1 MRGGESAT
9 PTLTATV
16 LPPQSAE
23 SKSTRAMAPASRS
36 RGACVGGAISQGSV
50 HSVVVR
56 LGIIG
61 FPGSGKTTL
70 FNLLTGAAASVAQAP
85 GRGRL
90 NVGVAR
96 VPDDRVTRLSVLFQP
111 KKTVY
116 ATVEVVDL
124 AGFDRGERATLD
136 VGELR
141 QADAL
146 LHVVRAFPSP
156 ALGAAPAPAR
166 EVQSLEEE
174 LVLADLEIVERR
186 LQKLGPGLKRKPT
199 DAEQREYAL
208 LTRVQGPL
216 EEGVPLRAQGLTA
229 EEARLPPRVPVP
241 VAEADPPLPESRR
254 GRRGRAARRLLSELD
269 EVGKRPATLVGWV
282 SAAVEGE
289 VAALAPEEQ
298 RSFLDALGLPE
309 PALHRVIRDAY
320 TLLGL
325 ASFFTVGEDEVRAWT
340 ISAGAT
346 AVEAAGAVHSD
357 IARGFIR
364 AEVIGWA
371 ELLEAGSLAEARKR
385 ALLRLEGKDYPVQ
398 DGEVCHFRFNVGR

>member
-1 MRGGESAT
+1 MR
-9 PTLTATV
+9 
-16 LPPQSAE
+16 QS
-23 SKSTRAMAPASRS
+23 
-36 RGACVGGAISQGSV
+36 SV

-70 FNLLTGAAASVAQAP
+70 FNLLTGAEAGVAQRP

-96 VPDDRVTRLSVLFQP
+96 VPDDRVTRLAALFQP
-111 KKTVY
+111 RKTIY
-116 ATVEVVDL
+116 ASVEVVDL

-156 ALGAAPAPAR
+156 VLGPAPPPAR
-166 EVQSLEEE
+166 EVQALEEE
-174 LVLADLEIVERR
+174 LVLADLDVVERR

-199 DAEQREYAL
+199 EAEQREHAL
-208 LTRVQGPL
+208 LARVEGPL
-216 EEGVPLRAQGLTA
+216 AEGVALRAQALTA
-229 EEARLPPRVPVP
+229 EEGRLLRGFQFLSLKPILHCLNLAEDAVPRR
-241 VAEADPPLPESRR
+241 EEF
-254 GRRGRAARRLLSELD
+254 LSELD
-269 EVGKRPATLVGWV
+269 EVSKRPGTLVGWV

-289 VAALAPEEQ
+289 VAALPPEEQ

-340 ISAGAT
+340 IPAGAA
-346 AVEAAGAVHSD
+346 AVEAAGAIHSD

-398 DGEVCHFRFNVGR
+398 DGEVCHFRFNIGR

>member
-16 LPPQSAE
+16 FPPHSAE
-23 SKSTRAMAPASRS
+23 SRSTSAMAPASRS
-36 RGACVGGAISQGSV
+36 RGACVAGAMSQGSV

-61 FPGSGKTTL
+61 FPGGGKTTL
-70 FNLLTGAAASVAQAP
+70 FNLLTGAEASVAQAP

-90 NVGVAR
+90 NVGVVR
-96 VPDDRVTRLSVLFQP
+96 VPDDRVTRLAALFQP

-146 LHVVRAFPSP
+146 LHVVRVFPSP
-156 ALGAAPAPAR
+156 ALGAAPVPAR

-186 LQKLGPGLKRKPT
+186 IQKLGPGLKRKPT
-199 DAEQREYAL
+199 DAEQREHAL
-208 LTRVQGPL
+208 LARVQGPL
-216 EEGVPLRAQGLTA
+216 EEGVSLREQALTA
-229 EEARLPPRVPVP
+229 EEARLLRGFQFLSLKPILHCLNL
-241 VAEADPPLPESRR
+241 AEDAVD
-254 GRRGRAARRLLSELD
+254 GRAQALSELD
-269 EVGKRPATLVGWV
+269 EAGKRAATLVGWV
-282 SAAVEGE
+282 SAAVESE
-289 VAALAPEEQ
+289 VAALAAEEQ

-340 ISAGAT
+340 IPAGAA
-346 AVEAAGAVHSD
+346 AVDAAAAIHSD

-398 DGEVCHFRFNVGR
+398 NGEVCHFRFNVGR

>member
-1 MRGGESAT
+1 MTTS
-9 PTLTATV
+9 
-16 LPPQSAE
+16 
-23 SKSTRAMAPASRS
+23 
-36 RGACVGGAISQGSV
+36 SV

-56 LGIIG
+56 LAIIG

-70 FNLLTGAAASVAQAP
+70 FNLLTGAAAGVAQVS
-85 GRGRL
+85 GRNRL

-96 VPDDRVTRLSVLFQP
+96 VPDDRVTRLSALFQP

-116 ATVEVVDL
+116 ASVEMVDL

-141 QADAL
+141 QSDAL
-146 LHVVRAFPSP
+146 LDVVRAFPSP
-156 ALGAAPAPAR
+156 VLGAAAQPAR
-166 EVQSLEEE
+166 DVQALEEE
-174 LVLADLEIVERR
+174 LILADLDVVERR

-199 DAEQREYAL
+199 AAEQREHAL
-208 LTRVQGPL
+208 LARVRGPL
-216 EEGVPLRAQGLTA
+216 EEGVALRAQGLTA
-229 EEARLPPRVPVP
+229 EEGQVLRGFQFLSLKPILHCLNL
-241 VAEADPPLPESRR
+241 AEEGVS
-254 GRRGRAARRLLSELD
+254 GREDAMSELA
-269 EVGKRPATLVGWV
+269 EVGKRPGTQVGWI

-289 VAALAPEEQ
+289 VATLAPEEQ
-298 RSFLDALGLPE
+298 RAFLDALGLPE

-340 ISAGAT
+340 IMAGAA
-346 AVEAAGAVHSD
+346 AVEAAGAIHSD

-364 AEVIGWA
+364 AEVIGWK
-371 ELLEAGSLAEARKR
+371 ELLEAGSLAEARRR

-398 DGEVCHFRFNVGR
+398 DGEVCHFRFNIGR

>member
-1 MRGGESAT
+1 M
-9 PTLTATV
+9 
-16 LPPQSAE
+16 
-23 SKSTRAMAPASRS
+23 
-36 RGACVGGAISQGSV
+36 
-50 HSVVVR
+50 R

-70 FNLLTGAAASVAQAP
+70 FNLLTGAEAGVAQPP
-85 GRGRL
+85 GRSRL

-96 VPDDRVTRLSVLFQP
+96 VPDDRVTRLAALFQP
-111 KKTVY
+111 RKTVY
-116 ATVEVVDL
+116 ANVEVVDL

-156 ALGAAPAPAR
+156 ALGAPPAPAR
-166 EVQSLEEE
+166 EVQALEEE
-174 LVLADLEIVERR
+174 LVLADLDVVERR

-199 DAEQREYAL
+199 EAEQREHAL
-208 LTRVQGPL
+208 LARVQGPL
-216 EEGVPLRAQGLTA
+216 AEGVALRAQELTV
-229 EEARLPPRVPVP
+229 EEARLLRGFQFLSLKPVLHCLNLAEDTVPERARAL
-241 VAEADPPLPESRR
+241 AEV
-254 GRRGRAARRLLSELD
+254 D
-269 EVGKRPATLVGWV
+269 EVGKRARTLVGWI

-289 VAALAPEEQ
+289 VAALPPDEQ

-340 ISAGAT
+340 IPAGA
-346 AVEAAGAVHSD
+346 AAFDAAAAIHSD

>member
-1 MRGGESAT
+1 
-9 PTLTATV
+9 
-16 LPPQSAE
+16 
-23 SKSTRAMAPASRS
+23 
-36 RGACVGGAISQGSV
+36 
-50 HSVVVR
+50 VR

-70 FNLLTGAAASVAQAP
+70 FNLLTGAEAGVAQPP

-96 VPDDRVTRLSVLFQP
+96 VPDDRVTRLAALFQP
-111 KKTVY
+111 RKTVY
-116 ATVEVVDL
+116 ASVEVVDL
-124 AGFDRGERATLD
+124 AGFDRGDRATLD

-146 LHVVRAFPSP
+146 LHVIRAFPSP
-156 ALGAAPAPAR
+156 SLGAPPQPAR
-166 EVQSLEEE
+166 EVQAFEDE
-174 LVLADLEIVERR
+174 LVLADLEVAERR
-186 LQKLGPGLKRKPT
+186 LEKLGSGLRRKPT
-199 DAEQREYAL
+199 DAEQREHAL
-208 LTRVQGPL
+208 LARVRKPL
-216 EEGVPLRAQGLTA
+216 EQGVALRAQPLSA
-229 EEARLPPRVPVP
+229 EE
-241 VAEADPPLPESRR
+241 
-254 GRRGRAARRLLSELD
+254 GRLLRGFQFLSLKPILYCLNLAEDAVTGREQALGELD
-269 EVGKRPATLVGWV
+269 EVGKRAKTLVGWV

-289 VAALAPEEQ
+289 VAALPPEEQ

-340 ISAGAT
+340 IPAGAA
-346 AVEAAGAVHSD
+346 AVDAAGAIHSD

-371 ELLEAGSLAEARKR
+371 ELLEAGSLADARRR
-385 ALLRLEGKDYPVQ
+385 ALLRLEGKEYPVQ

>member
-1 MRGGESAT
+1 MT
-9 PTLTATV
+9 
-16 LPPQSAE
+16 
-23 SKSTRAMAPASRS
+23 
-36 RGACVGGAISQGSV
+36 QGSV

-70 FNLLTGAAASVAQAP
+70 FNLLTGAEAGVDQPP

-90 NVGVAR
+90 NVGVVR
-96 VPDDRVTRLSVLFQP
+96 VPDDRVTRLSALFQP

-116 ATVEVVDL
+116 ATVDVVDL

-136 VGELR
+136 VGDLR

-156 ALGAAPAPAR
+156 SLGAAPQPAR
-166 EVQSLEEE
+166 EVQALEEE

-186 LQKLGPGLKRKPT
+186 LSKLGPGLKRKPT

-208 LTRVQGPL
+208 LGRVKGPL
-216 EEGVPLRAQGLTA
+216 EEGVSLRAQEMTA
-229 EEARLPPRVPVP
+229 EETRLVRGFQFLSLKPILHCLNLAEDAVAAREKALAEL
-241 VAEADPPLPESRR
+241 AEA
-254 GRRGRAARRLLSELD
+254 
-269 EVGKRPATLVGWV
+269 GKRPGTLVGWV
-282 SAAVEGE
+282 SAAVEAE
-289 VAALAPEEQ
+289 VAALPPDEQ

-340 ISAGAT
+340 IPAGAA
-346 AVEAAGAVHSD
+346 AVEAAGVIHSD

-364 AEVIGWA
+364 AEVIGWS
-371 ELLEAGSLAEARKR
+371 ELLESGSLAEARKR

>member
-1 MRGGESAT
+1 M
-9 PTLTATV
+9 
-16 LPPQSAE
+16 
-23 SKSTRAMAPASRS
+23 AMAPASS
-36 RGACVGGAISQGSV
+36 FRGARLGGLMNQSSV

-70 FNLLTGAAASVAQAP
+70 FNLLTGAEAGVAQPP

-96 VPDDRVTRLSVLFQP
+96 VPDDRVTRLAALFQP
-111 KKTVY
+111 RRAVY
-116 ATVEVVDL
+116 ASVEVVDL

-156 ALGAAPAPAR
+156 VVGPAPQPPR
-166 EVQSLEEE
+166 EVQVLEEE
-174 LVLADLEIVERR
+174 LVLADLEVIERR

-199 DAEQREYAL
+199 GAEQREQAL
-208 LTRVQGPL
+208 LARARGPL
-216 EEGVPLRAQGLTA
+216 EEGLALRAQGLTA
-229 EEARLPPRVPVP
+229 EEGRLLKGFQFLSLKPVLHCLNLAEDDVPRRVAR
-241 VAEADPPLPESRR
+241 
-254 GRRGRAARRLLSELD
+254 LSELD
-269 EVGKRPATLVGWV
+269 EVGKRPGTLVGWV

-289 VAALAPEEQ
+289 VAALAAEEQ
-298 RSFLDALGLPE
+298 RGFLDALGLPE

-325 ASFFTVGEDEVRAWT
+325 VSFFTVGEDEVRAWT
-340 ISAGAT
+340 IPAGAT
-346 AVEAAGAVHSD
+346 AIEAAGVVHSD

-371 ELLEAGSLAEARKR
+371 ELIEAGSLAEARQR
-385 ALLRLEGKDYPVQ
+385 ALLKLEGKDYPVQ
-398 DGEVCHFRFNVGR
+398 DGEMCQFRFNVGR

>member
-1 MRGGESAT
+1 
-9 PTLTATV
+9 
-16 LPPQSAE
+16 
-23 SKSTRAMAPASRS
+23 
-36 RGACVGGAISQGSV
+36 
-50 HSVVVR
+50 VR

-61 FPGSGKTTL
+61 FPASGKTTL
-70 FNLLTGAAASVAQAP
+70 FNLLTRADASVAQAP
-85 GRGRL
+85 SRSRL

-96 VPDDRVTRLSVLFQP
+96 VPDDRVTRLAALFEP
-111 KKTVY
+111 RKTIY
-116 ATVEVVDL
+116 ASVEVVDL

-146 LHVVRAFPSP
+146 LHVIRAFPSS
-156 ALGAAPAPAR
+156 ALGAPVPPPR
-166 EVQSLEEE
+166 EVQGLEEE
-174 LVLADLEIVERR
+174 LVLADLDVVERR
-186 LQKLGPGLKRKPT
+186 IQKLGPGLKRKAT
-199 DAEQREYAL
+199 DAEQREHAL
-208 LTRVQGPL
+208 LTRVQSPL
-216 EEGVPLRAQGLTA
+216 ADGVPLRAQALSA
-229 EEARLPPRVPVP
+229 EEARLIRGFQFLSQKPILHCLN
-241 VAEADPPLPESRR
+241 VAETAV
-254 GRRGRAARRLLSELD
+254 GAREELLAELA
-269 EVGKRPATLVGWV
+269 EIGKRPGVQVGWV

-289 VAALAPEEQ
+289 VAALPPEEQ

-340 ISAGAT
+340 ISAGVP
-346 AVEAAGAVHSD
+346 AVEAAGVIHSD

-385 ALLRLEGKDYPVQ
+385 ALLRLEGKEYPVQ

>member
-1 MRGGESAT
+1 M
-9 PTLTATV
+9 
-16 LPPQSAE
+16 
-23 SKSTRAMAPASRS
+23 
-36 RGACVGGAISQGSV
+36 
-50 HSVVVR
+50 R

-70 FNLLTGAAASVAQAP
+70 FNLLTGAEAGVAQPP

-96 VPDDRVTRLSVLFQP
+96 VPDDRVTRLAALFQP
-111 KKTVY
+111 RKTVY
-116 ATVEVVDL
+116 ASVEVVDL
-124 AGFDRGERATLD
+124 AGFDRGDRATLD

-146 LHVVRAFPSP
+146 LHVIRAFPSP
-156 ALGAAPAPAR
+156 SLGAPPQPAR
-166 EVQSLEEE
+166 EVQAFEDE
-174 LVLADLEIVERR
+174 LVLADLEVAERR
-186 LQKLGPGLKRKPT
+186 LEKLGSGLRRKPT
-199 DAEQREYAL
+199 DAEQREHAL
-208 LTRVQGPL
+208 LARVRKPL
-216 EEGVPLRAQGLTA
+216 EEGVALRAQPLSV
-229 EEARLPPRVPVP
+229 EE
-241 VAEADPPLPESRR
+241 
-254 GRRGRAARRLLSELD
+254 GRLLRGFQFLSLKPILHCLNLAEDAVTGREQALGELD
-269 EVGKRPATLVGWV
+269 EVGKRAKTLVGWV

-289 VAALAPEEQ
+289 VAVLPPEEQ

-325 ASFFTVGEDEVRAWT
+325 SSFFTVGEDEVRAWT
-340 ISAGAT
+340 IPAGAA
-346 AVEAAGAVHSD
+346 AVDAAGAIHSD

-371 ELLEAGSLAEARKR
+371 ELLEAGSLADARRR
-385 ALLRLEGKDYPVQ
+385 ALLRLEGKEYPVQ

>member
-1 MRGGESAT
+1 
-9 PTLTATV
+9 
-16 LPPQSAE
+16 
-23 SKSTRAMAPASRS
+23 MAPASRS
-36 RGACVGGAISQGSV
+36 REACVEGAISQGSV

-70 FNLLTGAAASVAQAP
+70 FNLLTGAEAGVAQPP
-85 GRGRL
+85 GRSRL

-111 KKTVY
+111 QKTVY
-116 ATVEVVDL
+116 ANVEVVDL

-156 ALGAAPAPAR
+156 ALGAPPPPAR
-166 EVQSLEEE
+166 EVQALEEE
-174 LVLADLEIVERR
+174 LVLADLDVVERR

-199 DAEQREYAL
+199 EAEQREHVL
-208 LTRVQGPL
+208 LARVQGPL
-216 EEGVPLRAQGLTA
+216 AEGVALRAQELTV
-229 EEARLPPRVPVP
+229 EEARLLRGFQFLSLKPVLHCLNLAEDAVP
-241 VAEADPPLPESRR
+241 E
-254 GRRGRAARRLLSELD
+254 RARALAELD
-269 EVGKRPATLVGWV
+269 EVGKRARTLVGWI

-289 VAALAPEEQ
+289 VAALPPDEQ

-340 ISAGAT
+340 IPAGA
-346 AVEAAGAVHSD
+346 AALDAAAAIHSD

>member
-1 MRGGESAT
+1 M
-9 PTLTATV
+9 
-16 LPPQSAE
+16 
-23 SKSTRAMAPASRS
+23 
-36 RGACVGGAISQGSV
+36 
-50 HSVVVR
+50 R

-61 FPGSGKTTL
+61 FPGGGKTTL

-116 ATVEVVDL
+116 ANVEVVDL

-174 LVLADLEIVERR
+174 LVLADLEILERR
-186 LQKLGPGLKRKPT
+186 VQKLGPGLKRKPT

-208 LTRVQGPL
+208 LTRAQGPL
-216 EEGVPLRAQGLTA
+216 EDGVPLRAQTLTT
-229 EEARLPPRVPVP
+229 EEARLLRGFQFLSQKPILHCLNL
-241 VAEADPPLPESRR
+241 AEDAV
-254 GRRGRAARRLLSELD
+254 GGRAQALSELD
-269 EVGKRPATLVGWV
+269 EVGKHPATLVGWV

-340 ISAGAT
+340 IPAGAA
-346 AVEAAGAVHSD
+346 AVEAAGAIHSD

-371 ELLEAGSLAEARKR
+371 ELLEVGSLAEARKR
-385 ALLRLEGKDYPVQ
+385 AILRLEGKEYPVQ

>member
-1 MRGGESAT
+1 M
-9 PTLTATV
+9 
-16 LPPQSAE
+16 
-23 SKSTRAMAPASRS
+23 TRS
-36 RGACVGGAISQGSV
+36 SV

-70 FNLLTGAAASVAQAP
+70 FNLLTGAAAGFAQAS
-85 GRGRL
+85 GRSRL

-96 VPDDRVTRLSVLFQP
+96 VPDDRVTRLSALFQP

-116 ATVEVVDL
+116 ASVEVVDL

-146 LHVVRAFPSP
+146 LDVVRAFPSP
-156 ALGAAPAPAR
+156 ALGAVAQPAR
-166 EVQSLEEE
+166 DVQALEEE
-174 LVLADLEIVERR
+174 LILADLDVVERR

-199 DAEQREYAL
+199 DAEQREHAL
-208 LTRVQGPL
+208 LARIRGPL
-216 EEGVPLRAQGLTA
+216 EEGVALRAQGLTA
-229 EEARLPPRVPVP
+229 EEGRVLRGFQFLSLKPILHCLNLAEEGVP
-241 VAEADPPLPESRR
+241 GREDAMSELAEA
-254 GRRGRAARRLLSELD
+254 
-269 EVGKRPATLVGWV
+269 GKRPGTLVGWI

-298 RSFLDALGLPE
+298 RAFLDALGLPE

-325 ASFFTVGEDEVRAWT
+325 ASFFTVGDDEVRAWT
-340 ISAGAT
+340 ITAGA
-346 AVEAAGAVHSD
+346 AAIEAAGAVHSD

-364 AEVIGWA
+364 AEVIGWE
-371 ELLEAGSLAEARKR
+371 ELLEAGSLAEARRR
-385 ALLRLEGKDYPVQ
+385 ALLRLEGKDYPVH

>member
-1 MRGGESAT
+1 M
-9 PTLTATV
+9 
-16 LPPQSAE
+16 
-23 SKSTRAMAPASRS
+23 
-36 RGACVGGAISQGSV
+36 
-50 HSVVVR
+50 
-56 LGIIG
+56 
-61 FPGSGKTTL
+61 
-70 FNLLTGAAASVAQAP
+70 
-85 GRGRL
+85 
-90 NVGVAR
+90 
-96 VPDDRVTRLSVLFQP
+96 
-111 KKTVY
+111 
-116 ATVEVVDL
+116 VDL

-186 LQKLGPGLKRKPT
+186 IQKLGPGLKRKPT
-199 DAEQREYAL
+199 DAEQREHAL
-208 LTRVQGPL
+208 LARVQGPL
-216 EEGVPLRAQGLTA
+216 EEGVSLRAQALTA
-229 EEARLPPRVPVP
+229 EEARLLRGFQFLSLKPILHCLNL
-241 VAEADPPLPESRR
+241 AEDAVD
-254 GRRGRAARRLLSELD
+254 GRAQALSELD
-269 EVGKRPATLVGWV
+269 EAGKRAATLVGWV

-340 ISAGAT
+340 IPAGAA
-346 AVEAAGAVHSD
+346 AVDAAAAIHSD

>member
-1 MRGGESAT
+1 MS
-9 PTLTATV
+9 
-16 LPPQSAE
+16 QS
-23 SKSTRAMAPASRS
+23 
-36 RGACVGGAISQGSV
+36 SV
-50 HSVVVR
+50 HSGVVR

-70 FNLLTGAAASVAQAP
+70 FNLLTGAGADVAQPP

-90 NVGVAR
+90 NVGIAR
-96 VPDDRVTRLSVLFQP
+96 VPDDRVARLSALFQP
-111 KKTVY
+111 RKTVY
-116 ATVEVVDL
+116 ASVEVVDL

-156 ALGAAPAPAR
+156 VLGPAPPPAR
-166 EVQSLEEE
+166 EVQALEEE
-174 LVLADLEIVERR
+174 LVLADLDVVERR

-199 DAEQREYAL
+199 DAEQREHAVL
-208 LTRVQGPL
+208 GRVRGPL
-216 EEGVPLRAQGLTA
+216 EEGVALRAQPLTA
-229 EEARLPPRVPVP
+229 EEGRLLRGFQFLSQKPILHCLNL
-241 VAEADPPLPESRR
+241 AEGAV
-254 GRRGRAARRLLSELD
+254 ARREEFLSELA
-269 EVGKRPATLVGWV
+269 EVAKRPGSMVGWI
-282 SAAVEGE
+282 SAVVEGE
-289 VAALAPEEQ
+289 VAALPPDEQ
-298 RSFLDALGLPE
+298 RSFLEALGLPE

-340 ISAGAT
+340 VPAGAT
-346 AVEAAGAVHSD
+346 ALEAAGVVHSD

-385 ALLRLEGKDYPVQ
+385 ALLRLEGKDYRVQ
-398 DGEVCHFRFNVGR
+398 DGEICHFRFNVGR

>member
-1 MRGGESAT
+1 MN
-9 PTLTATV
+9 
-16 LPPQSAE
+16 QS
-23 SKSTRAMAPASRS
+23 
-36 RGACVGGAISQGSV
+36 SV

-70 FNLLTGAAASVAQAP
+70 FNLLTGADAGVAQPP
-85 GRGRL
+85 GRGRV

-96 VPDDRVTRLSVLFQP
+96 VPDDRVTRLAALFQP
-111 KKTVY
+111 RKTVY
-116 ATVEVVDL
+116 ASVEVVDL
-124 AGFDRGERATLD
+124 AGFERGARATLD

-146 LHVVRAFPSP
+146 LHVIRAFPSP
-156 ALGAAPAPAR
+156 ALGAASSAAR
-166 EVQSLEEE
+166 EVQGLEEE
-174 LVLADLEIVERR
+174 LLLADLEVVERR
-186 LQKLGPGLKRKPT
+186 LQKLGSGLKRRPT
-199 DAEQREYAL
+199 DAEQREHAL
-208 LTRVQGPL
+208 LGRVRGPL
-216 EEGVPLRAQGLTA
+216 EEGVSLRAQTLTT
-229 EEARLPPRVPVP
+229 EE
-241 VAEADPPLPESRR
+241 
-254 GRRGRAARRLLSELD
+254 GRLLRGFQFLSLKPLLHCLNLAEDAVPTRGEFLAELD
-269 EVGKRPATLVGWV
+269 EVGKRPGTLVGWV

-298 RSFLDALGLPE
+298 RTFLEALGLPE

-325 ASFFTVGEDEVRAWT
+325 VSFFTVGEDEVRAWT
-340 ISAGAT
+340 IPVGAA
-346 AVEAAGAVHSD
+346 AVDAAGVIHSD

-371 ELLEAGSLAEARKR
+371 DLLEAGSLAEARKR

>member
-1 MRGGESAT
+1 
-9 PTLTATV
+9 
-16 LPPQSAE
+16 
-23 SKSTRAMAPASRS
+23 
-36 RGACVGGAISQGSV
+36 
-50 HSVVVR
+50 
-56 LGIIG
+56 
-61 FPGSGKTTL
+61 
-70 FNLLTGAAASVAQAP
+70 
-85 GRGRL
+85 
-90 NVGVAR
+90 
-96 VPDDRVTRLSVLFQP
+96 VLFQP
-111 KKTVY
+111 RKTVY
-116 ATVEVVDL
+116 ASVEVVDL

-136 VGELR
+136 VAELR

-156 ALGAAPAPAR
+156 ALGAAPPPAR
-166 EVQSLEEE
+166 EVQALEEE
-174 LVLADLEIVERR
+174 LILADLEIVERR

-199 DAEQREYAL
+199 DAEQREHAL
-208 LTRVQGPL
+208 LARVHRPL
-216 EEGVPLRAQGLTA
+216 EDGVSLRAQELTA
-229 EEARLPPRVPVP
+229 EEGRLLRGFQFLSLKPILHCLNLAEDA
-241 VAEADPPLPESRR
+241 VA
-254 GRRGRAARRLLSELD
+254 GRTKALSELD
-269 EVGKRPATLVGWV
+269 EVGKRPGTLVGWV

-340 ISAGAT
+340 IPAGAP
-346 AVEAAGAVHSD
+346 AVDAAAAIHSD

-385 ALLRLEGKDYPVQ
+385 ALLRLEGKDYAVQ

>member
-1 MRGGESAT
+1 M
-9 PTLTATV
+9 
-16 LPPQSAE
+16 
-23 SKSTRAMAPASRS
+23 
-36 RGACVGGAISQGSV
+36 
-50 HSVVVR
+50 R

-70 FNLLTGAAASVAQAP
+70 FNLLTGAEAGVAQPP
-85 GRGRL
+85 GRSRL

-96 VPDDRVTRLSVLFQP
+96 VPDDRVTRLAALFQP
-111 KKTVY
+111 QKTVY
-116 ATVEVVDL
+116 ASVEVVDL

-146 LHVVRAFPSP
+146 LHVVRAFSSP
-156 ALGAAPAPAR
+156 ALGPAPQPAR
-166 EVQSLEEE
+166 EVQALEEE
-174 LVLADLEIVERR
+174 LVLADLDVVERR
-186 LQKLGPGLKRKPT
+186 LQKLGPGLRRKPT
-199 DAEQREYAL
+199 DAEQRELAL
-208 LTRVQGPL
+208 LTRVRGPL
-216 EEGVPLRAQGLTA
+216 EEGLALRAQALTA
-229 EEARLPPRVPVP
+229 EEGRLLKGFQFLSQKPILHCLNLAEDS
-241 VAEADPPLPESRR
+241 VAGRDES
-254 GRRGRAARRLLSELD
+254 LSELA
-269 EVGKRPATLVGWV
+269 EVGKRPGSLVGWV

-340 ISAGAT
+340 IPASAT
-346 AVEAAGAVHSD
+346 ALEAAGAVHSD

-364 AEVIGWA
+364 AEVIGWV
-371 ELLEAGSLAEARKR
+371 ELLEVGSLAEARKR

-398 DGEVCHFRFNVGR
+398 DGEICHFRFNVGR

>member
-1 MRGGESAT
+1 MG
-9 PTLTATV
+9 
-16 LPPQSAE
+16 
-23 SKSTRAMAPASRS
+23 
-36 RGACVGGAISQGSV
+36 
-50 HSVVVR
+50 
-56 LGIIG
+56 
-61 FPGSGKTTL
+61 
-70 FNLLTGAAASVAQAP
+70 
-85 GRGRL
+85 
-90 NVGVAR
+90 
-96 VPDDRVTRLSVLFQP
+96 D
-111 KKTVY
+111 
-116 ATVEVVDL
+116 
-124 AGFDRGERATLD
+124 
-136 VGELR
+136 LR

-156 ALGAAPAPAR
+156 ALGAAPPPAR

-199 DAEQREYAL
+199 DAEQREHAL
-208 LTRVQGPL
+208 LARVQGPL
-216 EEGVPLRAQGLTA
+216 EEGVSLRAQELTA
-229 EEARLPPRVPVP
+229 EEARLLRGFQFLSLKPILHCLNLAEDA
-241 VAEADPPLPESRR
+241 VA
-254 GRRGRAARRLLSELD
+254 GRAKALSELD
-269 EVGKRPATLVGWV
+269 EVGKRAGTLVGWV

-340 ISAGAT
+340 IPAGAA
-346 AVEAAGAVHSD
+346 AVEAAGAIHSD

>member
-1 MRGGESAT
+1 M
-9 PTLTATV
+9 
-16 LPPQSAE
+16 
-23 SKSTRAMAPASRS
+23 
-36 RGACVGGAISQGSV
+36 
-50 HSVVVR
+50 R

-61 FPGSGKTTL
+61 FPASGKTTL
-70 FNLLTGAAASVAQAP
+70 FNLLTGASAGAAQTP

-96 VPDDRVTRLSVLFQP
+96 VPDDRVTRLSALFHP
-111 KKTVY
+111 ERTVY
-116 ATVEVVDL
+116 ASVEVVDL

-136 VGELR
+136 LGELR

-146 LHVVRAFPSP
+146 LHVVRAFESP
-156 ALGAAPAPAR
+156 VLGAAPVPAR

-186 LQKLGPGLKRKPT
+186 LQKLGPGLKRKAT
-199 DAEQREYAL
+199 EAELREQAL
-208 LTRVQGPL
+208 LARVKGPL
-216 EEGVPLRAQGLTA
+216 EDGASLRAQGLTA
-229 EEARLPPRVPVP
+229 EEVRTLRGFQFLSLKPILHCLNLAEDDVPR
-241 VAEADPPLPESRR
+241 
-254 GRRGRAARRLLSELD
+254 RAARLAELD
-269 EVGKRPATLVGWV
+269 EVGKRPGTLVGWI

-320 TLLGL
+320 ALLGL

-340 ISAGAT
+340 ITAGAT
-346 AVEAAGAVHSD
+346 ALEAAGAVHSD

-371 ELLEAGSLAEARKR
+371 ELLEVGSLAEARKR

-398 DGEVCHFRFNVGR
+398 DGEICHFRFNVGR